1 MENKA
6 ANNSIFSCKRK
17 KESFHPQH
25 ADVRQETASQA
36 IELL

>member
-1 MENKA
+1 MANKV

-25 ADVRQETASQA
+25 VDVRQGTASRA